1 MCNCSSGVLELSCH
15 ISPPPPVQVLVLED
29 LHQASTATQALPPAP
44 ADDPQH
50 VDQLVAAQLH
60 LSWGPI

>member
-1 MCNCSSGVLELSCH
+1 MLVVKKELVH

-29 LHQASTATQALPPAP
+29 LHQAGAATQSLPSTP

-50 VDQLVAAQLH
+50 VDQLVPAQLH
-60 LSWGPI
+60 LSWGRL